1 MTSKNFL
8 FMGAVLAVGGLLAV
22 PGCGDDTTDTTT
34 ATTTGTTTT
43 TTTTTTTGTGGGGGA
58 GGGAG
63 GTGGGAVAPTCAD
76 YCGDIMAN
84 CTNDNQQYTTEA
96 DCMATCVAFDT
107 GVLDAMQGD
116 TLGCRQYHA
125 GVPATMDAALHCPHA
140 GPLGG
145 GVCGADPCQAFCQI
159 ATTLCTEVDTGWA
172 DEAAC
177 AAECAGFPTLDMVP
191 YNATVVSGDSLA
203 CRMYH
208 LQVASNMPAP
218 HCTHINEA
226 STPCQ

>member
-8 FMGAVLAVGGLLAV
+8 FMGALLAVGGLLAV

-43 TTTTTTTGTGGGGGA
+43 TTTTTSGTGGGGGA
-58 GGGAG
+58 GGVGGGGGAG
-63 GTGGGAVAPTCAD
+63 GGVAPTCAD
-76 YCGDIMAN
+76 YCGDVMAN
-84 CTNDNQQYTTEA
+84 CTADNQQYTTEA
-96 DCMATCVAFDT
+96 DCMSTCVAFDT
-107 GVLDAMQGD
+107 GVLDAMQGN

-125 GVPATMDAALHCPHA
+125 GIPATMDANLHCPHA

-159 ATTLCTEVDTGWA
+159 ATTLCEGVWT

-177 AAECAGFPTLDMVP
+177 ATECANFPDLAAVP
-191 YNATVVSGDSLA
+191 YNATVDAGDSLA

-208 LQVASNMPAP
+208 LQVASNAPTP
-218 HCTHINEA
+218 HCMHINEA
-226 STPCQ
+226 SPPCQ